1 MRTLFTPLL
10 MNPCLFCISLAASA
24 VLSSVLSA
32 AELSQQQRVF
42 FEKKIRPVLVD
53 HCYKCHSEKAE
64 EVEGGLLL
72 DTREGIRKGGDTGR
86 AVVPNRISESLLMNA
101 IKHGDFEM
109 PPDKKRLPDEV
120 IANFAKWIK
129 MGAPDPRESSGK
141 VSRLAADKEAAG
153 KHWAYQPLT
162 MSKIPLVK
170 KKDWPRGDIDHFV
183 LAKLEETGLA
193 PVRDADRYTLLRR
206 ATYDLT
212 GLPPT
217 FQEIENFVNDKDVD
231 AFAKVV
237 DRLLKSQRFG
247 ERWGRHWLDVARYA
261 DSSGGGRDFT
271 YTNAWRYRDY
281 VIDSFN
287 QDKAYNQFVREQ
299 VAGDLLPYSND
310 DQRSDQL
317 VATGFLVIGPKNLGE
332 RDKEVT
338 RWNVIDE
345 QIDTVGRAFL
355 GLTLGCARCHKHKFD
370 PVSLNDYYALA
381 GIFSSTRT
389 LKKPKPKDSMSKWQ
403 PVPLPVGE
411 KEAQRLKDEFARMK
425 AEAGQHKKEAL
436 AHVEELQQQMK
447 ELRERTERD
456 EKAEVLLVKK
466 LVKATFDGDSASGEA
481 SVLGSYLTAL
491 PMALAVNDMEQA
503 VDENIRIRGQTHTKG
518 QQVSRGFLSVLMKR
532 GAAGIPEGQSG
543 RLQLADWL
551 TDTQSPASALSSRLM
566 VNRVWN
572 YLFGAGLVRT
582 ADNFGA
588 QGETPSHP
596 ELLDYL
602 SQQFI
607 DEAWSVKKLVRQIML
622 SRVYQ
627 LAAEQRDLAAKI
639 DPDNRLLWRTN
650 GRRMD
655 VEAIRDSILTISGLI
670 DHQQGGSTLTVVGSL
685 GSSRRG
691 YRTVDINPY
700 NRRGVYLP
708 IIRSGLSSSMDMYN
722 VFDFPDSGL
731 VTGRRNSTTVP
742 TQALYLMNSN
752 FMVKNA
758 RATSKALLQGD
769 EVESDSGR
777 VGRAFLMMLGRE
789 VTADE
794 KKNSLDYISD
804 FEKEMRDQGRLPQ
817 VAREQAWTSFCQSLF
832 ASNEFLFLN

>member
-1 MRTLFTPLL
+1 MSVIFTPRL
-10 MNPCLFCISLAASA
+10 MNLRLICISLAVTAVVIFSLNASD
-24 VLSSVLSA
+24 
-32 AELSQQQRVF
+32 LSQQEREF

-53 HCYKCHSEKAE
+53 YCYKCHSGNAR

-101 IKHGDFEM
+101 IQHGDFEM
-109 PPDKKRLPDEV
+109 PPEKKRLPDEV
-120 IANFAKWIK
+120 IANFSEWIK
-129 MGAPDPRESSGK
+129 MGAPDPREGSGK
-141 VSRLAADKEAAG
+141 ISRLAADKEAAG
-153 KHWAYQPLT
+153 KHWAYQPLV
-162 MSKIPLVK
+162 MSKIPVVIEK
-170 KKDWPRGDIDHFV
+170 NWPRGDIDHFV

-217 FQEIENFVNDKDVD
+217 FQEIENFLNDKEVD

-237 DRLLKSQRFG
+237 DRLLKSKRFG

-287 QDKAYNQFVREQ
+287 KDKAYDQFVREQ
-299 VAGDLLPYSND
+299 VAGDLLSYASD
-310 DQRSDQL
+310 DQRRDQL

-389 LKKPKPKDSMSKWQ
+389 LKKPKAKDSMSKWQ

-411 KEAQRLKDEFARMK
+411 KEAQRLKDEFARLK
-425 AEAGQHKKEAL
+425 AEAGKHKKEAL
-436 AHVEELQQQMK
+436 AHVEELQRQMK
-447 ELRERTERD
+447 ELRERTDRD
-456 EKAEVLLVKK
+456 EQVEALLAKK
-466 LVKATFDGDSASGEA
+466 LVKAKYDGDSASGEA

-518 QQVSRGFLSVLMKR
+518 QQVSRGFLSVLMKSR
-532 GAAGIPEGQSG
+532 AAGIPEGQSG
-543 RLQLADWL
+543 RLQLAEWL
-551 TDTQSPASALSSRLM
+551 TDTQSPASALSSRVM

-588 QGETPSHP
+588 QGEAPSHP

-602 SQQFI
+602 SRQFI
-607 DEAWSVKKLVRQIML
+607 GKDWSVKKLVREIML

-627 LAAEQRDLAAKI
+627 LAAEQQDVAANI

-758 RATSKALLQGD
+758 RATAISLLEGG
-769 EVESDSGR
+769 EEESDRQR
-777 VGRAFLMMLGRE
+777 VARSFLMMLGRRATE
-789 VTADE
+789 LE
-794 KKNSLDYISD
+794 KGGSLAYIKA
-804 FEKEMRDQGRLPQ
+804 FQEEMTGQGETVKL
-817 VAREQAWTSFCQSLF
+817 AREQAWSSFCQSLF

>member
-1 MRTLFTPLL
+1 MNLRLTCIFFVAKVATVSSLL
-10 MNPCLFCISLAASA
+10 A
-24 VLSSVLSA
+24 V
-32 AELSQQQRVF
+32 ELNQQERVF
-42 FEKKIRPVLVD
+42 FEKKIRPILVD
-53 HCYKCHSEKAE
+53 HCYRCHSENAK

-101 IKHGDFEM
+101 IQHGDFEM

-120 IANFAKWIK
+120 IANFSKWIK
-129 MGAPDPRESSGK
+129 MGAPDPREGSGK
-141 VSRLAADKEAAG
+141 QSRLAADKEAAG
-153 KHWAYQPLT
+153 KHWAYQPLLKG
-162 MSKIPLVK
+162 KIPVVK
-170 KKDWPRGDIDHFV
+170 KKGWPRGDIDHFV
-183 LAKLEETGLA
+183 LAKLDMEGLA
-193 PVRDADRYTLLRR
+193 PVDDADRYTLLRR

-217 FQEIENFVNDKDVD
+217 VQEIEDFVNDKDAD
-231 AFAKVV
+231 AFEKVV

-287 QDKAYNQFVREQ
+287 KDKAYNQFVREQ
-299 VAGDLLPYSND
+299 VAGDLLPYVND
-310 DQRSDQL
+310 DERRDQL

-345 QIDTVGRAFL
+345 QIDTLGRAFL

-370 PVSLNDYYALA
+370 PVSLNDYYGLA

-389 LKKPKPKDSMSKWQ
+389 LKKPKAKDSMSKWQ

-411 KEAQRLKDEFARMK
+411 KEAERLKAAFAK
-425 AEAGQHKKEAL
+425 KKTAAYKHKKKAL
-436 AHVEELQQQMK
+436 AYVDELEQQMK
-447 ELRERTERD
+447 KLQSQVARDRKRE
-456 EKAEVLLVKK
+456 AVLEKK
-466 LVKATFDGDSASGEA
+466 LVKAKFDGDTASGES
-481 SVLGSYLTAL
+481 SVLGGYLTAL
-491 PMALAVNDMEQA
+491 PMALAVNDMGE
-503 VDENIRIRGQTHTKG
+503 VHDENIRIRGQTHTKG
-518 QQVSRGFLSVLMKR
+518 QKVARGFLSVLMK
-532 GAAGIPEGQSG
+532 GDVADIPEGQSG
-543 RLQLADWL
+543 RLQLAEWL
-551 TDTQSPASALSSRLM
+551 IGSDSPASALSSRVM

-572 YLFGAGLVRT
+572 YLFGAGIVRT

-588 QGETPSHP
+588 QGESPSHP
-596 ELLDYL
+596 EMLDHL
-602 SQQFI
+602 AQGFI
-607 DEAWSVKKLVRQIML
+607 DQGWSVKKLIREIML

-627 LAAEQRDLAAKI
+627 LAAEQKELAAKI

-670 DHQQGGSTLTVVGSL
+670 DHHQGGSTLTVVGSL

-742 TQALYLMNSN
+742 TQALYLMNSS

-758 RATSKALLQGD
+758 RTTAKQLLGNNSIAGD
-769 EVESDSGR
+769 ERRIEW
-777 VGRAFLMMLGRE
+777 AFLMILGRKATEGE
-789 VTADE
+789 VKE
-794 KKNSLDYISD
+794 SLVYIAA
-804 FEKEMRDQGRLPQ
+804 FQNEMIGQGKVEA
-817 VAREQAWTSFCQSLF
+817 VAMEEAWTSFCQSLF
-832 ASNEFLFLN
+832 ACNEFLFLN